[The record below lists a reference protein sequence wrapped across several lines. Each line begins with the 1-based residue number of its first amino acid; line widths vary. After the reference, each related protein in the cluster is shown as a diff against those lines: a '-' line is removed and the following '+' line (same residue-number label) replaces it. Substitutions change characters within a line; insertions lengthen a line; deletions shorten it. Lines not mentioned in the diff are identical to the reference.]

1 MKEKTVSS
9 FMIYGMN
16 STNIVTKTL
25 NQPIKCLP
33 LTKIKNFILISLL
46 VATLIPVPLQSA
58 VPSAHPGGRPADT
71 FSILLSGPYKAVPEK
86 PIADCPDLGLLQ
98 ANICDGSYSTTKIF
112 SVSGLPG
119 EDNGRANRGKRS
131 GDDECD
137 KERIGTFYV
146 QFVGNHA
153 AYDLPGGALTML
165 FTADNLVPAPDG
177 QGGTYFVGTVD
188 LDIVEATGIF
198 ESFVGGHNKMV
209 DILHQLADGTFVE
222 HCFCVISR
230 PQQSAASTPHAS
242 QGETGDRR
250 FDRLDATV

>member
-1 MKEKTVSS
+1 MSS
-9 FMIYGMN
+9 FVNYG
-16 STNIVTKTL
+16 
-25 NQPIKCLP
+25 KCLP
-33 LTKIKNFILISLL
+33 LIKIKNFILISLL

-58 VPSAHPGGRPADT
+58 AQSPHSGGSPADT

-86 PIADCPDLGLLQ
+86 PIGDCPDLGLFQ
-98 ANICDGSYSTTKIF
+98 ANICDGSYSKTKIF
-112 SVSGLPG
+112 PVSGLPKEASGQANSG
-119 EDNGRANRGKRS
+119 EGPRS
-131 GDDECD
+131 G
-137 KERIGTFYV
+137 ERQAENAIGTFYV
-146 QFVGNHA
+146 QFVGIHA
-153 AYDLPGGALTML
+153 VYDLPGGAMTMF
-165 FTADNLVPAPDG
+165 FTANNLVPAPDG

-230 PQQSAASTPHAS
+230 PQQSAAITPHAS

-250 FDRLDATV
+250 FDRKDATV